1 MDVAGL
7 GVSREWPNLQP
18 RSGLETILMAGRLDH
33 GGQAPG
39 SGWRGSLLSP
49 FQRRRPVSMTKRIK
63 ILRDI
68 TLETRKVE
76 NEALHGPAT
85 IPLSKGAI
93 CELTKPPVQSSDNPK
108 KYALVFLPFTR
119 GCLDL
124 FEGVDFE
131 FV

>member
-1 MDVAGL
+1 MIIAYRL
-7 GVSREWPNLQP
+7 PAQ
-18 RSGLETILMAGRLDH
+18 AGRGKL
-33 GGQAPG
+33 AFTLPAAT
-39 SGWRGSLLSP
+39 P
-49 FQRRRPVSMTKRIK
+49 ISMTKK
-63 ILRDI
+63 IRLLRDN

-85 IPLSKGAI
+85 IPLRKGAI
-93 CELTKPPVQSSDNPK
+93 CELTKPPVQSSDDPK

-124 FEGVDFE
+124 VEGVDFE